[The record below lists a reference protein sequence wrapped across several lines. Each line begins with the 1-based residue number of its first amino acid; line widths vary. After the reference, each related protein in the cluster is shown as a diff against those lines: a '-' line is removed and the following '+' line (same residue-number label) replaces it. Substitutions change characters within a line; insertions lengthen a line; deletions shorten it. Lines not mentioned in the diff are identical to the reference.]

1 MPDDLILEFRH
12 QGQGGDPGR
21 AVIAQT
27 MHETDFDGV
36 ADRLGGGDIAFG
48 SRGALEGA
56 AVHRVDRG
64 GVAGTFT
71 TDQHAYK
78 HA

>member
-1 MPDDLILEFRH
+1 
-12 QGQGGDPGR
+12 
-21 AVIAQT
+21 